1 MIHRANVN
9 PRAKLVYPETGM
21 LFHVLDQ
28 NVSIVILSNTD
39 AVSLDDFA
47 AKIG

>member
-1 MIHRANVN
+1 MGAQS
-9 PRAKLVYPETGM
+9 M

-28 NVSIVILSNTD
+28 NVTIIILSNTD

-47 AKIG
+47 AEISKRI